1 MTIEVVDLR
10 RGERFTVVE
19 PLTGT
24 FGPAEVALVNLSL
37 GGVQISHPQPV
48 RIGTRAKLSCRRGDV
63 TILVPATIVWSHLN
77 ASAAGMVYHSGL
89 KLDAADPQY
98 ALAINTLMRAG
109 IIRQDVGSLDRKKQR
124 MQEREEARKSKIR
137 AIPSSEPPPA

>member
-24 FGPAEVALVNLSL
+24 FGPADVSVLNLGL
-37 GGVQISHPQPV
+37 GGIAISHPQPV

-63 TILVPATIVWSHLN
+63 TIVVPATIVWSHLN
-77 ASAAGMVYHSGL
+77 PGSGGMVYCSGL

-98 ALAINTLMRAG
+98 ALAINTLMRGGAL
-109 IIRQDVGSLDRKKQR
+109 RQDVGSLERKKQR
-124 MQEREEARKSKIR
+124 MREREEARKSLVR
-137 AIPSSEPPPA
+137 HVPASEPPPA